1 MTERLNRTEQSL
13 LNYAQ
18 HKIKLKCYHVIYLI
32 GFDLIILDFKCKP
45 NETKKKKKNLS
56 KNKKTNEAV
65 FYFDV
70 VFS

>member
-18 HKIKLKCYHVIYLI
+18 HEIKLKCYHVIYLI

-45 NETKKKKKNLS
+45 NETKKKNLS
-56 KNKKTNEAV
+56 KKKNTNEAV

>member
-18 HKIKLKCYHVIYLI
+18 HEIKLKCYHVIYLI

-45 NETKKKKKNLS
+45 NETKKKNSQKRRTLMRLFF
-56 KNKKTNEAV
+56 TLM
-65 FYFDV
+65 
-70 VFS
+70 